1 MKFKMFTHTLCTC
14 LRVLC
19 VGVLAAMAVAC
30 SDDNVDAAATAPF
43 DPSQPVSIS
52 RFTPESGGYQ
62 DQILIYGSNFGTNK
76 EAVNVNIGGK
86 DAVVVNVMSDKLY
99 AYVPAGAFEGTVQVT
114 VTDANGEEHSA
125 IAPTKFEYNRKT
137 VVGTLCGYK
146 NANDDQGVQWG
157 SFETIAGFNQEGTLA
172 FDPVYPNRLY
182 ITYDF
187 GEGYIA
193 ELDLEARMGQRLIQS
208 SKFGTKRLRNMAF
221 TIDVPGSKYLTNNGE
236 YMLVST
242 DRDDNQFKSTSVWI
256 LKRRTDGTFSDACTA
271 NVLAAYKQCNGV
283 AVHPVNGE
291 VYFNSY
297 SNGELFR
304 LDLEDYFKLQDPEY
318 MAENPDAKAWT
329 GYKEDNCFRE
339 LFKIMD
345 PSYEFTVTI
354 HPTGNYAYLTVIN
367 RHYIL
372 RTDYDWEKKEFTTPY
387 IIAGSNGQA
396 GWVDAVGA
404 NSRVSRPYQGTFV
417 KNPKYVEEGRE
428 DVYDYY
434 FADCL
439 NFCVRYITPD
449 GMVRTYAGHSPS
461 TDGNIWGTEDGDLRQ
476 QARFRDVTGL
486 VYDTDR
492 EKYYVLDHNNRRVR
506 TIGEEDE
513 YTEATT
519 PDLPSVD
526 GGEGSEGSEE
536 TPENPDNQE

>member
-1 MKFKMFTHTLCTC
+1 MKFKMFTNTLGKC
-14 LRVLC
+14 LRVVC
-19 VGVLAAMAVAC
+19 VGVLASLAVAC
-30 SDDNVDAAATAPF
+30 SDDDENASATAPF
-43 DPSQPVSIS
+43 DPSQPVTIS
-52 RFTPESGGYQ
+52 YFTPESGGYQ

-76 EAVNVNIGGK
+76 EALELEIGGK
-86 DAVVVNVMSDKLY
+86 KAVIVSCMSDKLY
-99 AYVPAGAFEGTVQVT
+99 AYVPAGAFDGTVTLSVI
-114 VTDANGEEHSA
+114 DGEGNKHTA
-125 IAPTKFEYNRKT
+125 TAPNKFQYNRKT

-146 NANDDQGVQWG
+146 NANDDQGVTWG
-157 SFETIAGFNQEGTLA
+157 PFSTITGFNHEGTLA

-193 ELDLEARMGQRLIQS
+193 ELDLDARVGKRLIS
-208 SKFGTKRLRNMAF
+208 ASRFGTKRLRNIAF
-221 TIDVPGSKYLTNNGE
+221 TKAVEGSKYLTKDGD

-256 LKRRTDGTFSDACTA
+256 VKRGGDGTFSDSNPT
-271 NVLAAYKQCNGV
+271 NILAAYKQCNGV

-304 LDLEDYFKLQDPEY
+304 LDLEKYFQLQDPTY
-318 MAENPDAKAWT
+318 MSEHPDATAWT
-329 GYKEDNCFRE
+329 GYKDDGCFKE

-345 PSYEFTVTI
+345 PSYEFTITI
-354 HPTGNYAYLTVIN
+354 HPSGDYAYLTVIN
-367 RHYIL
+367 RNYIL
-372 RTDYDWEKKEFTTPY
+372 RTDYDWDKKEFTTPY
-387 IIAGSNGQA
+387 IIAGSNGQK
-396 GWVDAVGA
+396 GWEDAVGS
-404 NSRVSRPYQGTFV
+404 NSRVSRPYQGVFV
-417 KNPKYVEEGRE
+417 KNQKYVEEGRD

-434 FADCL
+434 FADCT

-486 VYDTDR
+486 VYDEAR
-492 EKYYVLDHNNRRVR
+492 EKFYVLDHNNRRIR

-513 YTEATT
+513 NTT
-519 PDLPSVD
+519 TVIPDTPETPGEE
-526 GGEGSEGSEE
+526 GGEE